1 MFSTVSII
9 QREDC
14 AASPDEEK
22 KKMLS
27 QKKGSL
33 SEKKK
38 RFRKT
43 YDHIFKSWAS
53 ILKIN
58 KRTTL

>member
-38 RFRKT
+38 DLGKHMITF
-43 YDHIFKSWAS
+43 
-53 ILKIN
+53 LKAG
-58 KRTTL
+58 LLS

>member
-38 RFRKT
+38 KYLGKHMITF
-43 YDHIFKSWAS
+43 
-53 ILKIN
+53 LKAG
-58 KRTTL
+58 LLS